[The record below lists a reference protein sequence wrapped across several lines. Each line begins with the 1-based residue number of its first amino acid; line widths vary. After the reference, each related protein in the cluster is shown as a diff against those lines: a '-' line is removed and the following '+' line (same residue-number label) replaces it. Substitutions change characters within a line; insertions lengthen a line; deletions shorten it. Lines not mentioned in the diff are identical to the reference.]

1 MKKWY
6 LYLLM
11 PIILFFGTISVS
23 ETVQAKEL
31 QNVITDVKI
40 WSSESGQEKKPGADG
55 VYHFYLKNSYQY
67 KLNFDLSA
75 YNGNLAD
82 GDAFTFTIP
91 APIPVKAET
100 FDLVDKETGVAI
112 GEVNVTSDPAG
123 GGKATISL
131 KNLAEYLKKK
141 NADEVRDITGDFYVS
156 FKFTEEVS
164 QQTIT
169 FPKTETKDEVTHTF
183 VAEKPSTPNYGE
195 VIGKTN
201 FNKDGGVITKKP
213 WTSEKLGKSG
223 DYYHYWYVRV
233 NQKQAAYDTI
243 EIHDFISTDYSPM
256 QFIPESLTV
265 TAGWYDTD
273 YSLKDQTV
281 LASDQYNI
289 VWNESYTD
297 FVITIPNA
305 KNIIKNGKP
314 AAFRVN
320 YNTTAPADG
329 TKVGN
334 KVEIKGD
341 DKVLTISDDD
351 KRTLL
356 EVTGNSVVTSGGSI
370 TLKTGYRITLYKV
383 DSKTQNRL
391 AGAKFKI
398 TPPAGA
404 TAQEEIVETNADGVA
419 QSSIYSEA
427 DVKLGEFTI
436 TEVEAPAGYELDPT
450 PIKVTVG
457 KDGIIKTIENKRS
470 TTKAELTATKKLE
483 GRELKADEFE
493 FVLTDKDGVEV
504 ETVKNDKDGNIKFN
518 ELTFDQEG
526 TYTYTISEKKAGT
539 TEKGVTYDANPV
551 KATVTVT
558 KDPATGKLSSTVS
571 YDNNDNVF
579 KNCYKPALVKAELEV
594 SKNLNGRP
602 LKNGEFN
609 FVLKDE
615 NGAVVETVQN
625 DGDGKVKFSELSF
638 KKADTYNYTI
648 VELND
653 GEANI
658 TYDELEVKV
667 KVIVTDDGEGKLI
680 AKVDYPADTEF
691 NNKYVEPTTTTTTT
705 STTTEATTTPATTV
719 TTTEATT
726 TPATTVTTAEATTTP
741 ATTVTT
747 AEATT
752 TPATTVTTAEATTT
766 PATTVTTAEATT
778 TPATTVTTAETT
790 TTAAATTTAEAT
802 TTTVAPATT
811 TAASTS
817 TVAPTTSVTTTAAT
831 TVDVPGTTTGVTPPP
846 AGGKKGKTL
855 PKTGE
860 ESGLTTS
867 LVGFALMTVA
877 GVAGVLYRKSRE
889 G

>member
-55 VYHFYLKNSYQY
+55 VYHFYLNNSYQY

-141 NADEVRDITGDFYVS
+141 NADEVRDVTGDFYVS

-183 VAEKPSTPNYGE
+183 VAEKYSTPNYGE

-201 FNKDGGVITKKP
+201 FNKDGGVITKRP

-281 LASDQYNI
+281 LTSDQYNI

-314 AAFRVN
+314 AVFRVN

-356 EVTGNSVVTSGGSI
+356 EVTGNSVVASGGNI
-370 TLKTGYRITLYKV
+370 QLKTGYRITLYKV
-383 DSKTQNRL
+383 DEITQDRL
-391 AGAKFKI
+391 KGAKFKI

-404 TAQEEIVETNADGVA
+404 TA
-419 QSSIYSEA
+419 
-427 DVKLGEFTI
+427 
-436 TEVEAPAGYELDPT
+436 
-450 PIKVTVG
+450 
-457 KDGIIKTIENKRS
+457 
-470 TTKAELTATKKLE
+470 
-483 GRELKADEFE
+483 
-493 FVLTDKDGVEV
+493 
-504 ETVKNDKDGNIKFN
+504 
-518 ELTFDQEG
+518 
-526 TYTYTISEKKAGT
+526 
-539 TEKGVTYDANPV
+539 
-551 KATVTVT
+551 
-558 KDPATGKLSSTVS
+558 
-571 YDNNDNVF
+571 
-579 KNCYKPALVKAELEV
+579 CH
-594 SKNLNGRP
+594 RP
-602 LKNGEFN
+602 
-609 FVLKDE
+609 
-615 NGAVVETVQN
+615 
-625 DGDGKVKFSELSF
+625 
-638 KKADTYNYTI
+638 
-648 VELND
+648 
-653 GEANI
+653 
-658 TYDELEVKV
+658 
-667 KVIVTDDGEGKLI
+667 
-680 AKVDYPADTEF
+680 
-691 NNKYVEPTTTTTTT
+691 
-705 STTTEATTTPATTV
+705 
-719 TTTEATT
+719 
-726 TPATTVTTAEATTTP
+726 
-741 ATTVTT
+741 
-747 AEATT
+747 
-752 TPATTVTTAEATTT
+752 
-766 PATTVTTAEATT
+766 
-778 TPATTVTTAETT
+778 
-790 TTAAATTTAEAT
+790 
-802 TTTVAPATT
+802 
-811 TAASTS
+811 
-817 TVAPTTSVTTTAAT
+817 
-831 TVDVPGTTTGVTPPP
+831 
-846 AGGKKGKTL
+846 
-855 PKTGE
+855 
-860 ESGLTTS
+860 
-867 LVGFALMTVA
+867 
-877 GVAGVLYRKSRE
+877 SR
-889 G
+889 